1 MLDATLF
8 LEGRNSLFP
17 DPVRE
22 DDRLASLL
30 CFDYRPNVK
39 LMLKQCPELMFGGF
53 VYLLKKMLGDHLH
66 GGKYAAPD
74 QNLCQETLS
83 VPTTNANPEQ
93 DFGML
98 DRLMKLKPKALDIV
112 YEGIIMFTA
121 NNTRGWRDRLPKD
134 QFDIT
139 MGFARE
145 SKKLQR
151 EVYFKKKKKNMIQA
165 TRAKRLEKN
174 MEEKR
179 RKDMNLVLKKERLV
193 KEIEKVGVGYAA
205 AKSLLKNI

>member
-17 DPVRE
+17 DPVWE

-30 CFDYRPNVK
+30 CFDYRPIVK

-151 EVYFKKKKKNMIQA
+151 EVYFKKKKK
-165 TRAKRLEKN
+165 
-174 MEEKR
+174 
-179 RKDMNLVLKKERLV
+179 KK
-193 KEIEKVGVGYAA
+193 KHF
-205 AKSLLKNI
+205 

>member
-1 MLDATLF
+1 
-8 LEGRNSLFP
+8 
-17 DPVRE
+17 
-22 DDRLASLL
+22 
-30 CFDYRPNVK
+30 
-39 LMLKQCPELMFGGF
+39 MFGGF

-151 EVYFKKKKKNMIQA
+151 EVYFKKKKKKKNMIHA
-165 TRAKRLEKN
+165 TRTKRLEKN

>member
-1 MLDATLF
+1 
-8 LEGRNSLFP
+8 
-17 DPVRE
+17 
-22 DDRLASLL
+22 
-30 CFDYRPNVK
+30 
-39 LMLKQCPELMFGGF
+39 MLKQCPELMFGGF

-151 EVYFKKKKKNMIQA
+151 EVYFKKKTKKKNMIHA

>member
-1 MLDATLF
+1 
-8 LEGRNSLFP
+8 
-17 DPVRE
+17 
-22 DDRLASLL
+22 
-30 CFDYRPNVK
+30 
-39 LMLKQCPELMFGGF
+39 MFGGF

-83 VPTTNANPEQ
+83 VPTANANPEQ

-98 DRLMKLKPKALDIV
+98 DRLMKLKPKVLDIV

-151 EVYFKKKKKNMIQA
+151 EVYFKKKTKKK
-165 TRAKRLEKN
+165 T
-174 MEEKR
+174 
-179 RKDMNLVLKKERLV
+179 
-193 KEIEKVGVGYAA
+193 
-205 AKSLLKNI
+205 

>member
-112 YEGIIMFTA
+112 YEESSCLQLIIQEVGVTVFLKISLTLQWA
-121 NNTRGWRDRLPKD
+121 LQENQKNC
-134 QFDIT
+134 
-139 MGFARE
+139 RE
-145 SKKLQR
+145 KYTSKKKQ
-151 EVYFKKKKKNMIQA
+151 KKNMIHA

-174 MEEKR
+174 MEEER
-179 RKDMNLVLKKERLV
+179 RKDMNLVLKKER
-193 KEIEKVGVGYAA
+193 
-205 AKSLLKNI
+205 

>member
-1 MLDATLF
+1 M
-8 LEGRNSLFP
+8 
-17 DPVRE
+17 
-22 DDRLASLL
+22 
-30 CFDYRPNVK
+30 
-39 LMLKQCPELMFGGF
+39 MLKQCPELMFGGF
-53 VYLLKKMLGDHLH
+53 VYLLKKILGDHLH

-121 NNTRGWRDRLPKD
+121 NNTRGWRDRSPKD
-134 QFDIT
+134 NFDIT
-139 MGFARE
+139 KGFEKETKKQKRE
-145 SKKLQR
+145 IYRKK
-151 EVYFKKKKKNMIQA
+151 KKKKKNMIHA

>member
-1 MLDATLF
+1 
-8 LEGRNSLFP
+8 
-17 DPVRE
+17 
-22 DDRLASLL
+22 
-30 CFDYRPNVK
+30 
-39 LMLKQCPELMFGGF
+39 MLKQCPELMFGGF

-151 EVYFKKKKKNMIQA
+151 EVYFKKKKKNMIHA